1 MKTKIKNKRRPGFTL
16 VEMVIVITILGIL
29 SSLGFMKF
37 GQVQKN
43 AKLNSDYIAASSL
56 ATATSLAIDDEK
68 ITIGADG
75 KVEMSQLISNEY
87 LSVEPK
93 PQSEKGVFEIVM
105 ESDGN
110 VTIKINPDDETKQ
123 EKQLYPNV
131 ITSSTDKS

>member
-1 MKTKIKNKRRPGFTL
+1 MKNKKRRPGFTL

-110 VTIKINPDDETKQ
+110 VTIKVNAGTAEEKTFYPIE
-123 EKQLYPNV
+123 EKQSDPPEENE
-131 ITSSTDKS
+131 